1 MAEELRDI
9 EPLRPLLTGKPFAIL
24 SDIDGTLAPIVPNP
38 EDARISPRARDAIRQ
53 LIGQGVRVAFIT
65 GRALEKA
72 RLMVDIPEAYF
83 AANHGLHI
91 AAGGDTSTPEEVRR
105 YVEWARQ
112 VIHDASRRN
121 LPGVTIEDKGPVVA
135 FHYRRA
141 KSEEEARAA
150 ISAAVTAS
158 EAAAHFR
165 VQEGRKVIELRPP
178 LAIDKGTA
186 VGTLVRQIGAK
197 SVLAIGDD
205 ATDLDMFRGV
215 RDLREADIPG
225 ASVAVLSDE
234 VEPLVLENADYF
246 VRGVEG
252 VEWLLERLAKALRRR
267 AQANP

>member
-9 EPLRPLLTGKPFAIL
+9 ELLRPLLSRKPFAIL

-38 EDARISPRARDAIRQ
+38 EEARISPRARDAIRQ
-53 LIGQGVRVAFIT
+53 LIRQGVRVAFIT

-72 RLMVDIPEAYF
+72 QSMVNIPEAYF

-91 AAGGDTSTPEEVRR
+91 AASGDTSTPEEVWP

-112 VIHDASRRN
+112 VIHDASHRN
-121 LPGVTIEDKGPVVA
+121 LPGVTVEDKGAVVA

-141 KSEEEARAA
+141 NSDEEARAA
-150 ISAAVTAS
+150 IRAAVAAS

-186 VGTLVRQIGAK
+186 VGTLVRQTGAK

-205 ATDLDMFRGV
+205 TTDLDMFRGV
-215 RDLREADIPG
+215 RDLREAGISG
-225 ASVAVLSDE
+225 ASVAVWSDE
-234 VEPLVLENADYF
+234 VEALVLESTDYF

-252 VEWLLERLAKALRRR
+252 VEWLLEELAKAL
-267 AQANP
+267 PP

>member
-9 EPLRPLLTGKPFAIL
+9 EPLRPLLSRKPFAIFT
-24 SDIDGTLAPIVPNP
+24 DIDGTLAPIVPNP
-38 EDARISPRARDAIRQ
+38 EDARISPRARDALCQ

-72 RLMVDIPEAYF
+72 RSMVDIPDAYF
-83 AANHGLHI
+83 AANHGLQI
-91 AAGGDTSTPEEVRR
+91 AIGGDTSTPEELRL

-112 VIHDASRRN
+112 VIHDASGWD
-121 LPGVTIEDKGPVVA
+121 LPGVTIEDKGPIVA

-141 KSEEEARAA
+141 HSAEAARTAIRARVA
-150 ISAAVTAS
+150 TS

-165 VQEGRKVIELRPP
+165 AQEGRKVIELRPP

-186 VGTLVRQIGAK
+186 VGTLARQIGAK
-197 SVLAIGDD
+197 AVLAIGDD

-215 RDLREADIPG
+215 SDLRAAGIPG

-234 VEPLVLENADYF
+234 VEPLVLESTDYF

-252 VEWLLERLAKALRRR
+252 VEWLLEGLAKALRR
-267 AQANP
+267 

>member
-9 EPLRPLLTGKPFAIL
+9 EPLRPLLSRKPFAIFT
-24 SDIDGTLAPIVPNP
+24 DIDGTLAPIVPNP
-38 EDARISPRARDAIRQ
+38 EDARISPRARDALCQ

-72 RLMVDIPEAYF
+72 RSMMDIPDAYF
-83 AANHGLHI
+83 AANHGLQI
-91 AAGGDTSTPEEVRR
+91 AIGGDTSTPEELRL

-112 VIHDASRRN
+112 VIHDASGWD
-121 LPGVTIEDKGPVVA
+121 LPGVTIEDKGPIVA

-141 KSEEEARAA
+141 HSEEAARTA
-150 ISAAVTAS
+150 IRAGVATS

-186 VGTLVRQIGAK
+186 VGTLARQIGAK
-197 SVLAIGDD
+197 AVLAIGDD

-215 RDLREADIPG
+215 SDLRAAGIPG

-234 VEPLVLENADYF
+234 VEPLVLESTDYF

-252 VEWLLERLAKALRRR
+252 VEWLLKGLAKALRR
-267 AQANP
+267 

>member
-9 EPLRPLLTGKPFAIL
+9 EPLRPLLSGKPFAIFT
-24 SDIDGTLAPIVPNP
+24 DIDGTLAPIVPNP
-38 EDARISPRARDAIRQ
+38 EDARISPRARDALCE

-72 RLMVDIPEAYF
+72 RSMVDIPEAYF
-83 AANHGLHI
+83 AANHGLQI
-91 AAGGDTSTPEEVRR
+91 AISGDTSTPEELRF

-112 VIHDASRRN
+112 VIYDASDWN
-121 LPGVTIEDKGPVVA
+121 LPGVTIEDKGPIVA

-141 KSEEEARAA
+141 NSEEEARTA
-150 ISAAVTAS
+150 IRAAVAAS

-186 VGTLVRQIGAK
+186 VETLVRQIGAK
-197 SVLAIGDD
+197 AVLAIGDD

-215 RDLREADIPG
+215 RDLRKAGIPG

-234 VEPLVLENADYF
+234 AEPLVLESTDYF
-246 VRGVEG
+246 VRSVEG
-252 VEWLLERLAKALRRR
+252 VEWLLEELAKALRR
-267 AQANP
+267 

>member
-9 EPLRPLLTGKPFAIL
+9 EPLRPLLSRKPFAIL

-53 LIGQGVRVAFIT
+53 LISRDVRVAFIT

-72 RLMVDIPEAYF
+72 RSMADIPEAYF
-83 AANHGLHI
+83 AANHGLQI
-91 AAGGDTSTPEEVRR
+91 ALGGDTSTPEEVRP

-112 VIHDASRRN
+112 VIHDASCRN
-121 LPGVTIEDKGPVVA
+121 LPGVTVEDKGPVVA

-141 KSEEEARAA
+141 NSEGAARAA
-150 ISAAVTAS
+150 IRAAVAAS

-165 VQEGRKVIELRPP
+165 VQEGRKVIELRPR

-197 SVLAIGDD
+197 SVLALGDD
-205 ATDLDMFRGV
+205 TTDLDMFRGV
-215 RDLREADIPG
+215 RDLREAGISG

-234 VEPLVLENADYF
+234 MQALVLENADYF
-246 VRGVEG
+246 VHGIEG
-252 VEWLLERLAKALRRR
+252 VEWLLEELAKALR
-267 AQANP
+267 P

>member
-9 EPLRPLLTGKPFAIL
+9 EPLRPLLSGKPFAIFT
-24 SDIDGTLAPIVPNP
+24 DIDGTLAPIVPNP
-38 EDARISPRARDAIRQ
+38 EDARISPRARDALCQ

-72 RLMVDIPEAYF
+72 RSMVDISEAYF
-83 AANHGLHI
+83 AANHGLQI
-91 AAGGDTSTPEEVRR
+91 AIGGDTSTPEELRL

-112 VIHDASRRN
+112 VIHDASGWN
-121 LPGVTIEDKGPVVA
+121 LPGVTIEDKGPIVA

-141 KSEEEARAA
+141 HPEEEARTA
-150 ISAAVTAS
+150 IRAAVAAS
-158 EAAAHFR
+158 KAAAHFR
-165 VQEGRKVIELRPP
+165 VQEGRRVIELRPP

-215 RDLREADIPG
+215 SDLREAGIPG

-234 VEPLVLENADYF
+234 AEPLVLESTDYF

-252 VEWLLERLAKALRRR
+252 VEWLLEGLAKALRR
-267 AQANP
+267 

>member
-9 EPLRPLLTGKPFAIL
+9 EPLRPLLSGKPFAIFT
-24 SDIDGTLAPIVPNP
+24 DIDGTLAPIVPNP
-38 EDARISPRARDAIRQ
+38 EDARISPRARDALCQ

-72 RLMVDIPEAYF
+72 RSMVDISEAYF
-83 AANHGLHI
+83 AANHGLQI
-91 AAGGDTSTPEEVRR
+91 AIGGDTSTPEELRL

-112 VIHDASRRN
+112 VIHDASGWN
-121 LPGVTIEDKGPVVA
+121 LPGVTIEDKGPIVA

-141 KSEEEARAA
+141 HPEEEARTA
-150 ISAAVTAS
+150 IRAAVAAS
-158 EAAAHFR
+158 KAAAHFR
-165 VQEGRKVIELRPP
+165 VQEGRRVIELRPP

-215 RDLREADIPG
+215 SDLREAGIPG

-234 VEPLVLENADYF
+234 AEPLVLESTDYF

-252 VEWLLERLAKALRRR
+252 VEWLLEGLTKALRR
-267 AQANP
+267 

>member
-1 MAEELRDI
+1 MAEELRNI
-9 EPLRPLLTGKPFAIL
+9 EPLLPLLSLQPFAIL

-53 LIGQGVRVAFIT
+53 LIGQGVRIAFIT
-65 GRALEKA
+65 GRTLDKA
-72 RLMVDIPEAYF
+72 RSMVDIPEAYF

-91 AAGGDTSTPEEVRR
+91 ATDGDNWTPEEVRP

-121 LPGVTIEDKGPVVA
+121 LSGVTVEDKGPVVA

-141 KSEEEARAA
+141 NSEEDARAA
-150 ISAAVTAS
+150 IRAAVAAS

-165 VQEGRKVIELRPP
+165 VQDGRKVIELRPP

-186 VGTLVRQIGAK
+186 VATLIRRIGAK

-205 ATDLDMFRGV
+205 TTDLDMFRGV
-215 RDLREADIPG
+215 RELSEAGLAG
-225 ASVAVLSDE
+225 ASVAVWSDE
-234 VEPLVLENADYF
+234 VEPLILETTDYF

-252 VEWLLERLAKALRRR
+252 VEWLLEELAKALR
-267 AQANP
+267 P

>member
-1 MAEELRDI
+1 MAEELRNI
-9 EPLRPLLTGKPFAIL
+9 EPLRPLLSPKPFAIL

-38 EDARISPRARDAIRQ
+38 EDSRISPRARDAIRQ

-65 GRALEKA
+65 GRTLEKA
-72 RLMVDIPEAYF
+72 RSIVDIPEAYF

-91 AAGGDTSTPEEVRR
+91 AAGGDSSTPEGVRP
-105 YVEWARQ
+105 YVDWARQ
-112 VIHDASRRN
+112 VICDASALN
-121 LPGVTIEDKGPVVA
+121 IPGVIVEDKGPVVA
-135 FHYRRA
+135 FHYRMA
-141 KSEEEARAA
+141 QSKDGARAA
-150 ISAAVTAS
+150 IQATIAAS

-215 RDLREADIPG
+215 RDLREAGIPG
-225 ASVAVLSDE
+225 SSVVVWSDE
-234 VEPLVLENADYF
+234 VEPLETTDYF

-252 VEWLLERLAKALRRR
+252 VEWLLEALARALR
-267 AQANP
+267 P